1 MGRLI
6 ISETERQNIL
16 SLYEEEN
23 DEHKKENEFLKKYVG
38 KTFISYIDADYQ
50 TLPWK
55 MEIKDIIYRYNSIE
69 INPNDVK
76 NHFSFHCLYNP
87 NRIGYKGWVGSL
99 YRYNKTLIDDI
110 NQKGTAAGIKWCQ
123 KPKADFGIKSINE
136 SSSSTPPPD
145 ESRILINKNP
155 FKYPDYEKARQ
166 VYSSKLKDGDV
177 FYTTN
182 DNFIPYMKKIF
193 TEFYNDYLGKT
204 IRDNENDKIVTIKQ
218 YTKGYNSP
226 WVEYFH
232 NKYDPIQV
240 GTVEMI
246 YYMGNS
252 IANIKFSKG
261 NNGSETLGGY
271 TSVSNPFPERD
282 KVLNIIKEN
291 LKKYYNTVFQDL
303 SQFPDNVFDINLVQR
318 QKTDF

>member
-76 NHFSFHCLYNP
+76 NNFSFHCLYNP

-123 KPKADFGIKSINE
+123 KPKADFGIKSVNE
-136 SSSSTPPPD
+136 SSSSSTPPPD
-145 ESRILINKNP
+145 ESKLLINKNP

-166 VYSSKLKDGDV
+166 VYSSELKDGDV

-193 TEFYNDYLGKT
+193 TEFYKGYLGKT
-204 IRDNENDKIVTIKQ
+204 IRDNENDKIISIGEYSQ
-218 YTKGYNSP
+218 GYGP
-226 WVEYFH
+226 WVDYYH
-232 NKYDPIQV
+232 NKYQPIQV
-240 GTVEMI
+240 GTVEII
-246 YYMGNS
+246 YVMG
-252 IANIKFSKG
+252 AVVNIQFSKG
-261 NNGSETLGGY
+261 NNGSETFGGY

-282 KVLNIIKEN
+282 KVVNLIKEN

-303 SQFPDNVFDINLVQR
+303 SQFPDNVFDINQLQR